1 MRRQLYGDEDD
12 RKFFQ
17 WVQSQL
23 KQTETR
29 LENGRAVLHHLEAQL
44 INVACDDPG
53 AAIGAQLALPL
64 LQERLDAKAQ
74 EFARQKAAQAEEDI
88 IKMEVGSSLVACV
101 PWLSG
106 SCPRPPNFYSL
117 PPPLLPDPCV
127 MVTFACCLLVG
138 RFSFKRILMCHETTE
153 TEEIEVE
160 ARLLPC
166 GPLPRLLPPSHA
178 HQPGMIQ
185 TKYLL

>member
-88 IKMEVGSSLVACV
+88 IKMEVGSCLAHLLNDSLD
-101 PWLSG
+101 
-106 SCPRPPNFYSL
+106 RK
-117 PPPLLPDPCV
+117 PLREPTC
-127 MVTFACCLLVG
+127 
-138 RFSFKRILMCHETTE
+138 
-153 TEEIEVE
+153 E
-160 ARLLPC
+160 A
-166 GPLPRLLPPSHA
+166 
-178 HQPGMIQ
+178 
-185 TKYLL
+185 T